1 MTGCCIQDEQDLCM
15 EYSPKIYQLITR
27 KYTLA
32 ILLLLDKYD
41 KMRFNEIMRK
51 INGITQRILSMR
63 LKELEK
69 AYLIRREIDKNGK
82 TVMYSITTQ
91 GKALKNAMLMLLQLT
106 NLLSPP
112 NNPEKDYFC

>member
-41 KMRFNEIMRK
+41 KMRK

>member
-1 MTGCCIQDEQDLCM
+1 MTGCCIRDEQDLCM

-51 INGITQRILSMR
+51 IDGITQRILSMR

-69 AYLIRREIDKNGK
+69 AYLIRREVDKDRK
-82 TVMYSITTQ
+82 AVMYSITTQ
-91 GKALKNAMLMLLQLT
+91 GKAVKNAMIMLLQLT
-106 NLLSPP
+106 NLLSPTSS
-112 NNPEKDYFC
+112 EKDYFC